1 MSMTWD
7 LDFYSRPI
15 LDDQDKKLWEV
26 LICDSQRRFE
36 YAQYCPGSQANARWL
51 AGAMESAMVQW
62 REVNGLATTATP
74 DKVRYFRRPMMTI
87 IERAGEMLNLSMQP
101 SRRTFALYQWLQER
115 NRSIYPSHPGYQPLM
130 PAPTAFEKILPQ
142 TLPEALRG
150 EGWGMVSLTG
160 EDLAQMRDWSITFA
174 DEVPLDLA
182 TVPPE
187 TVIPGLVIYS
197 QRAIPLAGWM
207 SGLELSALVY
217 EDQPTPRLILETG
230 LSDRWTL
237 ATLGTPALVKE
248 ARTFQA
254 QQQAADNLHFL
265 AVQSNPKSQEFAGFW
280 VLQELGLD

>member
-1 MSMTWD
+1 MSTTWD

-26 LICDSQRRFE
+26 LICDSQRQFE
-36 YAQYCPGSQANARWL
+36 YAQYCSGAQANARWL
-51 AGAMESAMVQW
+51 TEAMESAMVQW
-62 REVNGLATTATP
+62 REVNGLAATATP

-87 IERAGEMLNLSMQP
+87 IARAGEMLNLSMQP

-115 NRSIYPSHPGYQPLM
+115 NQSVYPRHPGYQPLM
-130 PAPTAFEKILPQ
+130 PTPTAFEKMSPQ
-142 TLPEALRG
+142 PLPEALRG

-160 EDLAQMRDWSITFA
+160 EDLVQMGDWSITFA
-174 DEVPLDLA
+174 DEIPLDLA

-187 TVIPGLVIYS
+187 TVIPGIVIYS

-217 EDQPTPRLILETG
+217 EHQPTPRLVLETG

-237 ATLGTPALVKE
+237 ATLGNPALVKE
-248 ARTFQA
+248 ATVFQS
-254 QQQAADNLHFL
+254 QQQAAHNLHFL
-265 AVQSNPKSQEFAGFW
+265 AVQSNAQSQEFAGFW